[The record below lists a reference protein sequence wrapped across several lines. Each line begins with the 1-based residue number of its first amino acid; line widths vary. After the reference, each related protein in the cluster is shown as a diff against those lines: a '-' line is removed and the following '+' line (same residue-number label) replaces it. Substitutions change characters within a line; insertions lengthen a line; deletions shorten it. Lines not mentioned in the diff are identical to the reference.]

1 MFWDSENWHPWMA
14 ATFNRQHKLWKTIVY
29 AGRWTEDYKEWA
41 EINHGV
47 ESTQIQG
54 ITATDYVNQ
63 RATIFADFGTGY
75 PTANLSQVGK
85 IFDISKLEEFHR

>member
-1 MFWDSENWHPWMA
+1 MGKNDRGYFYGPN
-14 ATFNRQHKLWKTIVY
+14 
-29 AGRWTEDYKEWA
+29 YKEWA

-47 ESTQIQG
+47 EATQIQN

-63 RATIFADFGTGY
+63 RGTIFADFRTGY
-75 PTANLSQVGK
+75 PTANLNQLGK